1 MEVDMRTL
9 RLHFSVP
16 LVALAVL
23 AAAPHLTANSV
34 MQMNL
39 EEMCV
44 RAHAIFRG
52 HVLSS
57 SAGRVAVG
65 GGDLAV
71 VKYRLE
77 VEESFRGEFETIKGV
92 RVAEFSTLG
101 KQAPVRAGNLQFFSN
116 VPRMPQMDIGRSYLV
131 IATQPSQIGLST
143 SVGLGQGLF
152 RIYSE
157 GKDDETAVNEAN
169 NAGLFRDMAP
179 PAATLRTAAASL
191 PSSGPIAYQELAR
204 HIRAIVQ

>member
-1 MEVDMRTL
+1 
-9 RLHFSVP
+9 
-16 LVALAVL
+16 
-23 AAAPHLTANSV
+23 

-52 HVLSS
+52 NVLSS
-57 SAGRVAVG
+57 QAGRVAVG
-65 GGDLAV
+65 GGELAV

-92 RVAEFSTLG
+92 RIAEFTTLG
-101 KQAPVRAGNLQFFSN
+101 KQAPVRHGNVQFVSN
-116 VPRMPQMDIGRSYLV
+116 VPRMPEMEIGRSYLV

-152 RIYSE
+152 RILAP
-157 GKDDETAVNEAN
+157 GKDEEAAVNEAN

-179 PAATLRTAAASL
+179 PAAAAARTAAA
-191 PSSGPIAYQELAR
+191 PSAASGGPIAYQELAR
-204 HIRAIVQ
+204 MIREIVR